1 MQTNVY
7 LSRHRCSFLAWEGQS
22 SLENNEDTYRHFCI
36 AVSSQH
42 SRSFGQRQ
50 HPFMV
55 PWLLFPINVF
65 FYIESWLSLPPFVVD
80 YFDFGWSC
88 IYKRLFCYEN
98 IHQASC
104 LPFKAFWP
112 ALWDSPVISVIIFF
126 IQPSGIF
133 CSQFGILVVF
143 LAQFKRVLTKLD
155 VSNLNINVLW
165 DLR

>member
-1 MQTNVY
+1 MRRAEFSRKQWAHLQTFLY
-7 LSRHRCSFLAWEGQS
+7 RSFLSALQEFWPKTASFHG
-22 SLENNEDTYRHFCI
+22 SLTPLPYKCFLLHWNMAFTPSLCC
-36 AVSSQH
+36 
-42 SRSFGQRQ
+42 
-50 HPFMV
+50 
-55 PWLLFPINVF
+55 WLL
-65 FYIESWLSLPPFVVD
+65 

-126 IQPSGIF
+126 IQPLGIF